1 MLFELLEDSDIDV
14 DNDDDVIQNNK
25 DEINENEE
33 LQEEVDN
40 V

>member
-14 DNDDDVIQNNK
+14 NNDDDVIENK
-25 DEINENEE
+25 RDEINEDEE
-33 LQEEVDN
+33 LKEEVDN